1 MPRSPA
7 RAFTIEAAQARAEA
21 GVEVTVDGV
30 IGDFA
35 GVQAA
40 KAFANHAAVRIVDR
54 ALATSGG
61 AGYMARHPLARAYR
75 DVRAGAFMHPLG
87 ADRAYELLADI
98 AVGQQPALN

>member
-1 MPRSPA
+1 M
-7 RAFTIEAAQARAEA
+7 
-21 GVEVTVDGV
+21 DGV
-30 IGDFA
+30 VGDFA